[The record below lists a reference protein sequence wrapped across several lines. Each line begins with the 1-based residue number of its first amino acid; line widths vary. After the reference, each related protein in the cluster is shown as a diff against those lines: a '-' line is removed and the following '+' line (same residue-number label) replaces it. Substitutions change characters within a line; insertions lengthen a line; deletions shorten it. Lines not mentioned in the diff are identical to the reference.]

1 MKNKEGFTVI
11 NPVIEPVSDKI
22 YRVAN
27 TVASIIPVGSS
38 VLQAIFTSPIQNRTD
53 AWMKDVEVR
62 IMKLIKQG
70 KIDLET
76 LSARPEFSA
85 ILLRVIQEVE
95 ISSQKKKLACLSNF
109 VVNLA
114 SGVDVDED
122 ELFVLTD
129 MIKSLTPSHI
139 KVLQLYA
146 RPSDFEDRFIEI
158 QSFSNFVTFDEVAD
172 RELAI
177 LFYKDRSRNLI
188 AQPRHSIPNL
198 ESSIEYWHLICTQL
212 ETLQL
217 LGSPCDD
224 EIIAYHLP
232 IKGNHIKFTIRL
244 KRQCTNTGLEIIK
257 LITENS
263 KPTNADNK

>member
-1 MKNKEGFTVI
+1 MKNEDGFTVI
-11 NPVIEPVSDKI
+11 NPTLEPVSDKV

-27 TVASIIPVGSS
+27 TVASIIPTGSN
-38 VLQAIFTSPIQNRTD
+38 LFQAVFTSPIQNRTN
-53 AWMKDVEVR
+53 AWMEDVEVR
-62 IMKLIKQG
+62 IMELVKQG

-95 ISSQKKKLACLSNF
+95 ISSQKEKLACLSNF

-198 ESSIEYWHLICTQL
+198 ESSIEYWHLICAQL
-212 ETLQL
+212 DTLQL
-217 LGSPCDD
+217 LGIPCDD
-224 EIIAYHLP
+224 ENIAYNLP
-232 IKGNHIKFTIRL
+232 IKGNYIKFTIRL
-244 KRQCTNTGLEIIK
+244 KRTCTDIGVKILNLISEDKSTNT
-257 LITENS
+257 
-263 KPTNADNK
+263 DNK

>member
-1 MKNKEGFTVI
+1 MINEDGFTII
-11 NPVIEPVSDKI
+11 NPVVEPDSDKV
-22 YRVAN
+22 YRLAN
-27 TVASIIPVGSS
+27 AVASIIPTGSNMF
-38 VLQAIFTSPIQNRTD
+38 QAVFTSPIQNRTN
-53 AWMKDVEVR
+53 AWMEDVEVR
-62 IMKLIKQG
+62 IMELVKQG
-70 KIDLET
+70 KTDLET

-95 ISSQKKKLACLSNF
+95 ISSQKEKLACLSNF

-139 KVLQLYA
+139 KVLHLYA
-146 RPSDFEDRFIEI
+146 KPSDFEERFKEI
-158 QSFSNFVTFDEVAD
+158 QAFSNFVSFDEVAD

-188 AQPRHSIPNL
+188 AQPHHSIPNL

-212 ETLQL
+212 ENLQL
-217 LGSPCDD
+217 LGSPLDD
-224 EIIAYHLP
+224 ENIAYRLP

-244 KRQCTNTGLEIIK
+244 KRTCTDIGIK
-257 LITENS
+257 ILNLITEENIN
-263 KPTNADNK
+263 TL